1 MQFRYLH
8 KLDPLRST
16 TKLTGAKPDFSGHLK
31 QKVRF
36 SPMILSRSCQYHII
50 WAEQISLI

>member
-36 SPMILSRSCQYHII
+36 SPYDTFAVLS
-50 WAEQISLI
+50 ISYYIGRAD